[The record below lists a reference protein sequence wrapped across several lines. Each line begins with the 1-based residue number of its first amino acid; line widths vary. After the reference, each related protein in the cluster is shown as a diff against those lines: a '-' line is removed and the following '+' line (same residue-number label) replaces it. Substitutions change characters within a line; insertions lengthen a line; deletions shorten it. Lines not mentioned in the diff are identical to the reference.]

1 MYNSYFGFSVSPFSV
16 TPDPNFFYT
25 NPVYQEAYA
34 NLRYGIESKKGFI
47 VITGEVGTGKTTLL
61 RKLMH
66 NLEGTIH
73 TVFVFNTYLDFTELL
88 RVILYDLGLAPEE
101 PNKVTMLQELNDYL
115 IAQLK
120 QVHIVSVLVDEAQNL
135 NDEALEGLR
144 LLSNLE
150 TDQEKLVQ
158 TVLMGQPELQAR
170 LDRPSLRQ
178 LKQRVALQC
187 RLVPLKDNEVS
198 SYVDFR
204 LRAAGYKGKD
214 LFHPDAFQQ
223 IAFYSNGIPRLVNII
238 CDNALLCAYAQ
249 YRKIVSP
256 DMIKE
261 VARDLRLGSEAQLAQ
276 AETTPSFVA
285 KTEPQTPIREA
296 ANDVPQHKVRRII
309 RVGVE
314 TCLTLLVLVAVAS
327 LIDPH
332 NFLSNAGKGLEVAKH
347 NLNQWLLFI
356 IHQEAVPEKTSLAE
370 LQVLRAAESGGPANR
385 ANVDS
390 ARARLDSAKAKQ
402 EEIQQKKLETREAK
416 SAGRLDVN
424 GWRLSSGGC
433 RKGPI
438 GVSGTARFSVE
449 PRGNDVLVSEEFQ
462 GDGNGYEVAL
472 SSSATFPRLPPSA
485 SPNQRYY
492 DLNTRVEW
500 KRDGKAEFSTKGID
514 RVYVDENGSPA
525 RASLIKI
532 STDCGRS

>member
-1 MYNSYFGFSVSPFSV
+1 
-16 TPDPNFFYT
+16 
-25 NPVYQEAYA
+25 
-34 NLRYGIESKKGFI
+34 
-47 VITGEVGTGKTTLL
+47 
-61 RKLMH
+61 
-66 NLEGTIH
+66 
-73 TVFVFNTYLDFTELL
+73 
-88 RVILYDLGLAPEE
+88 
-101 PNKVTMLQELNDYL
+101 
-115 IAQLK
+115 
-120 QVHIVSVLVDEAQNL
+120 
-135 NDEALEGLR
+135 
-144 LLSNLE
+144 
-150 TDQEKLVQ
+150 
-158 TVLMGQPELQAR
+158 
-170 LDRPSLRQ
+170 
-178 LKQRVALQC
+178 
-187 RLVPLKDNEVS
+187 
-198 SYVDFR
+198 
-204 LRAAGYKGKD
+204 
-214 LFHPDAFQQ
+214 
-223 IAFYSNGIPRLVNII
+223 
-238 CDNALLCAYAQ
+238 
-249 YRKIVSP
+249 
-256 DMIKE
+256 
-261 VARDLRLGSEAQLAQ
+261 
-276 AETTPSFVA
+276 
-285 KTEPQTPIREA
+285 
-296 ANDVPQHKVRRII
+296 
-309 RVGVE
+309 
-314 TCLTLLVLVAVAS
+314 LVAVAS

-332 NFLSNAGKGLEVAKH
+332 NFLSSAGKGLEVAKH
-347 NLNQWLLFI
+347 NLNQWLPFI
-356 IHQEAVPEKTSLAE
+356 THHEAVPEKTSLAE
-370 LQVLRAAESGGPANR
+370 LQVLRGAESGGPANR

-438 GVSGTARFSVE
+438 SVSGTARFSVE

>member
-115 IAQLK
+115 ITQLK
-120 QVHIVSVLVDEAQNL
+120 QGHIVTVLVDEAQNL
-135 NDEALEGLR
+135 SDEALEGLR
-144 LLSNLE
+144 LLSNLA
-150 TDQEKLVQ
+150 TDQEKLIQ
-158 TVLMGQPELQAR
+158 IVLMGQPELQAR

-187 RLVPLKDNEVS
+187 RLVPLKDEEVGP
-198 SYVDFR
+198 YIDFR

-214 LFHPDAFQQ
+214 LFHPDALRL

-238 CDNALLCAYAQ
+238 CDNALLCAYARSQ
-249 YRKIVSP
+249 KTVSA

-261 VARDLRLGSEAQLAQ
+261 AARDLRLGSEAQV
-276 AETTPSFVA
+276 T
-285 KTEPQTPIREA
+285 QTEA
-296 ANDVPQHKVRRII
+296 APPVQVSEARPESETVDAPPQHKVRRRTV

-314 TCLTLLVLVAVAS
+314 TCLTLLAFFVLAS
-327 LIDPH
+327 VIDPK
-332 NFLSNAGKGLEVAKH
+332 NFLTVAGRSFEVAKH
-347 NLNQWLLFI
+347 NLNQWVLLI
-356 IHQEAVPEKTSLAE
+356 THQEAVAEKAKAEVKFEPKEQRVTIPHGSSIYKIAIDTYGANTALGMDLIKEFNPEIKNLN
-370 LQVLRAAESGGPANR
+370 RISGGKNLLLP
-385 ANVDS
+385 S
-390 ARARLDSAKAKQ
+390 LSP
-402 EEIQQKKLETREAK
+402 ETLLRRQPDGSYSFIVASFRSLTGADEY
-416 SAGRLDVN
+416 AGRLSN
-424 GWRLSSGGC
+424 
-433 RKGPI
+433 KGYKVTITPRR
-438 GVSGTARFSVE
+438 VS
-449 PRGNDVLVSEEFQ
+449 D
-462 GDGNGYEVAL
+462 
-472 SSSATFPRLPPSA
+472 
-485 SPNQRYY
+485 
-492 DLNTRVEW
+492 DLMLHRVEIYGLKNLEQANQTW
-500 KRDGKAEFSTKGID
+500 QTALGNEWLAFAGNPDGT
-514 RVYVDENGSPA
+514 R
-525 RASLIKI
+525 
-532 STDCGRS
+532 

>member
-115 IAQLK
+115 ITQLK
-120 QVHIVSVLVDEAQNL
+120 QGHIVTVLVDEAQNL
-135 NDEALEGLR
+135 SDEALEGLR

-150 TDQEKLVQ
+150 TDQEKLIQ
-158 TVLMGQPELQAR
+158 IVLMGQPELQAR

-187 RLVPLKDNEVS
+187 RLVPLKDEEVGP
-198 SYVDFR
+198 YIDFR

-214 LFHPDAFQQ
+214 LFHPDALRL

-238 CDNALLCAYAQ
+238 CDNALLCAYARSQ
-249 YRKIVSP
+249 KTVSA

-261 VARDLRLGSEAQLAQ
+261 VARDLRLGSEAQV
-276 AETTPSFVA
+276 T
-285 KTEPQTPIREA
+285 QTEA
-296 ANDVPQHKVRRII
+296 AAPVQVSEAQPESETVDVPPQHKVRR
-309 RVGVE
+309 RTVRFGVE
-314 TCLTLLVLVAVAS
+314 TCLTLLAFFVLAS
-327 LIDPH
+327 VIDPK
-332 NFLSNAGKGLEVAKH
+332 NFLTVAGRSFEVAKH
-347 NLNQWLLFI
+347 NLNQWVLLI
-356 IHQEAVPEKTSLAE
+356 THQEAVPQKANPEVKSERKEQRVTIPHGSSIY
-370 LQVLRAAESGGPANR
+370 QIAADTYGANTALGMDLIKEFNPEIKNLNRISGGKNLLLPSLSPETLLRKRPDGSYRLIVGSFRSQTDAN
-385 ANVDS
+385 
-390 ARARLDSAKAKQ
+390 
-402 EEIQQKKLETREAK
+402 EY
-416 SAGRLDVN
+416 AGRLN
-424 GWRLSSGGC
+424 N
-433 RKGPI
+433 KGYQVTITPRR
-438 GVSGTARFSVE
+438 VS
-449 PRGNDVLVSEEFQ
+449 D
-462 GDGNGYEVAL
+462 
-472 SSSATFPRLPPSA
+472 
-485 SPNQRYY
+485 
-492 DLNTRVEW
+492 DLLFHRVEI
-500 KRDGKAEFSTKGID
+500 DGLKTLEEANQTWLTGLKNEWLAFAGNPDATGK
-514 RVYVDENGSPA
+514 
-525 RASLIKI
+525 
-532 STDCGRS
+532 

>member
-88 RVILYDLGLAPEE
+88 QVILYDLGLAPKE
-101 PNKVTMLQELNDYL
+101 PNKVTMHQELNDYL

-120 QVHIVSVLVDEAQNL
+120 QGHIVSVLVDEAQNL
-135 NDEALEGLR
+135 SDEALEGLR

-158 TVLMGQPELQAR
+158 IVLMGQPELQAR

-187 RLVPLKDNEVS
+187 RLVPLKDKEVS
-198 SYVDFR
+198 PYVDFR

-214 LFHPDAFQQ
+214 LFQPDAFRQ

-238 CDNALLCAYAQ
+238 CDNALLCAYARS
-249 YRKIVSP
+249 RKIVSA
-256 DMIKE
+256 DIIKE
-261 VARDLRLGSEAQLAQ
+261 VARDLRLGSEAQVTQ
-276 AETTPSFVA
+276 AKATPSVFVA
-285 KTEPQTPIREA
+285 KTETETPIREA
-296 ANDVPQHKVRRII
+296 ANDVPQHKVRSTV

-314 TCLTLLVLVAVAS
+314 TLLVIFGFIALAS
-327 LIDPH
+327 VIDPS
-332 NFLSNAGKGLEVAKH
+332 NFLSIAGKSLEAAKH
-347 NLNQWLLFI
+347 NLNQWVMFI
-356 IHQEAVPEKTSLAE
+356 THQEAVPEKTHAE
-370 LQVLRAAESGGPANR
+370 VKFEQKEQRVIIPPGSSIYRIAADTYGANTALGMDLIKESNPEIKNLNR
-385 ANVDS
+385 V
-390 ARARLDSAKAKQ
+390 
-402 EEIQQKKLETREAK
+402 
-416 SAGRLDVN
+416 SAGRDLLLPSLTPETLLRQRPD
-424 GWRLSSGGC
+424 GSYRLIVASFHSLTGANEYAG
-433 RKGPI
+433 RLGNKGYHVTITPRR
-438 GVSGTARFSVE
+438 VSH
-449 PRGNDVLVSEEFQ
+449 
-462 GDGNGYEVAL
+462 
-472 SSSATFPRLPPSA
+472 
-485 SPNQRYY
+485 
-492 DLNTRVEW
+492 DLLLHRVEI
-500 KRDGKAEFSTKGID
+500 DGLKNLEEANQTWLTGLKNEWLAFAANPDGT
-514 RVYVDENGSPA
+514 R
-525 RASLIKI
+525 
-532 STDCGRS
+532 

>member
-88 RVILYDLGLAPEE
+88 RVILYDLGLDPEE

-120 QVHIVSVLVDEAQNL
+120 QGHIVTVLVDEAQNL
-135 NDEALEGLR
+135 SDEALEGLR

-150 TDQEKLVQ
+150 TDQEKLIQ
-158 TVLMGQPELQAR
+158 IVLMGQPELQVR

-187 RLVPLKDNEVS
+187 RLVPLKAEEVGP
-198 SYVDFR
+198 YIDFR

-214 LFHPDAFQQ
+214 LFHPDALRQ

-238 CDNALLCAYAQ
+238 CDNALLCTYARSQ
-249 YRKIVSP
+249 KTVSV
-256 DMIKE
+256 DIIKE
-261 VARDLRLGSEAQLAQ
+261 VARDLRLGSVAQVAQ
-276 AETTPSFVA
+276 P
-285 KTEPQTPIREA
+285 EA
-296 ANDVPQHKVRRII
+296 APPVPVSEARPEGSMGETVDAHPQHKVKRMV

-314 TCLTLLVLVAVAS
+314 SCLTLLAFFALAS
-327 LIDPH
+327 VIDPK
-332 NFLSNAGKGLEVAKH
+332 NLLTVAGRSFEVAKH
-347 NLNQWLLFI
+347 NLNQWVLLI
-356 IHQEAVPEKTSLAE
+356 THQEPVLEKATPEVKSE
-370 LQVLRAAESGGPANR
+370 RKEQRIIIPHGSSIYRIAADTYGANTALGMDLIKEFNPEIKNLNRISGGKNLLLPSLTPETLLRKRPDGLYRLIVASFRSETEAN
-385 ANVDS
+385 
-390 ARARLDSAKAKQ
+390 
-402 EEIQQKKLETREAK
+402 EY
-416 SAGRLDVN
+416 AGRLN
-424 GWRLSSGGC
+424 N
-433 RKGPI
+433 KGYQVTITPRR
-438 GVSGTARFSVE
+438 VS
-449 PRGNDVLVSEEFQ
+449 D
-462 GDGNGYEVAL
+462 
-472 SSSATFPRLPPSA
+472 
-485 SPNQRYY
+485 
-492 DLNTRVEW
+492 DLLFHRVEI
-500 KRDGKAEFSTKGID
+500 DGLKTLEEANQTWLTGLKNEWLAFFGNLNPNSK
-514 RVYVDENGSPA
+514 
-525 RASLIKI
+525 
-532 STDCGRS
+532 